1 MRCPTSRHLRRA
13 LVGTSPQPVRL
24 CSRAAFVWEHVSERG
39 QIGDNTRR
47 SRLRRPA
54 EIRMSTALAIS
65 RAAIVVAVGAII
77 LFWTDEGQ

>member
-1 MRCPTSRHLRRA
+1 M
-13 LVGTSPQPVRL
+13 
-24 CSRAAFVWEHVSERG
+24 SERG